1 MPEAT
6 ALLNRIFDLIESG
19 KLILP
24 VFDPITLKLQEV
36 IANGSEDLK
45 ELEDLILSDQA
56 LAAEVLR
63 CANSPF
69 YCGLSPVKTIR
80 NAIIRLGTHQMRR
93 LVILVSE
100 RNKYKAR
107 NRTIQTMM
115 VDLWRHASTTALASQ
130 WISKRVRSTGIEE
143 ICFLSGLLHD
153 IGKLVILRA
162 ADELAKQEIGPI
174 EISPEPL
181 HEVLMAAHCQI
192 GYQLLKNWNAPEIY
206 CQIARDHHTEDLLS
220 WDLPLTIVRLANNG
234 SRRLGLGLDPNP
246 ALDLSMTVEATAL
259 HMNGELL
266 SELEAMM
273 EDHLLT
279 AA

>member
-1 MPEAT
+1 MPDAA

-45 ELEDLILSDQA
+45 ELENLILSDQA
-56 LAAEVLR
+56 LTAEVLR

-100 RNKYKAR
+100 RNKYKAK
-107 NRTIQTMM
+107 NRALQTMM
-115 VDLWRHASTTALASQ
+115 FDLWRHASTTALASQ

-162 ADELAKQEIGPI
+162 ADELAQQETGLIT
-174 EISPEPL
+174 ISQEPL

-192 GYQLLKNWNAPEIY
+192 GYQVLKNWNAPEIY

-220 WDLPLTIVRLANNG
+220 WDIPLTIVRLANNG
-234 SRRLGLGLDPNP
+234 SRKLGLGLDPNT
-246 ALDLSMTVEATAL
+246 ALDLSLTAEAAAL
-259 HMNGELL
+259 HVGDDLL
-266 SELEAMM
+266 TELESMM
-273 EDHLLT
+273 EEHLSV